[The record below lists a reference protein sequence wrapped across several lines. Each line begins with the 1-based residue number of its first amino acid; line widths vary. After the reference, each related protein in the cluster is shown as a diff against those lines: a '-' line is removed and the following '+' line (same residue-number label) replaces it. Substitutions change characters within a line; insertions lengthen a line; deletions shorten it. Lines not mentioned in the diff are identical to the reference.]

1 MKKRVLSMLMT
12 LALCLTLF
20 PAPAWAAED
29 APEGG
34 AIVQQ
39 EQQEEISPA
48 VSEQAGTNEEE
59 NGSEG
64 DPQNTGTPDAGGAE
78 DSKADAPESGED
90 ENAGNN
96 ADAAVS
102 AVQTMIDALPTVS
115 ELDGMTADELD
126 AAYDDIQ
133 AAYDAYE
140 ALNAEQQAQIT
151 GADFEA
157 LLGWFNSQTAPLADV
172 QPGVHTHC
180 VCGKD
185 SSTTVNGHTHSTNTE
200 WKAADS
206 LPGTAGSYYLTQSV
220 TADWTVPTG
229 EVNLC
234 LNGQTISGSITVG
247 SGATLT
253 LTDCSGNGKV
263 QGEVTVN
270 GGKFELYS
278 GTITGGVQV
287 GIKGGTYQTGSSF
300 TMYGGAITGNEDYGG
315 VFLVGTTNH
324 IDPPS
329 FTMHGGT
336 ISDNTAGASDG
347 GGGGVYVGEKCSFTM
362 DGGTITGNTATAGN
376 GGGIYIHFN
385 AGNVSIS
392 NATITGN
399 KASATGDTRYGHGG
413 GIYSERGVTVK
424 NVTITGN
431 NSTFAGGGI
440 YGKGAITLTDATVT
454 DNNQYDVYY
463 DGTESTNP
471 KLTVSGSVKAGYYA
485 NYDWKLPILVSGA
498 LSEDSV
504 IRVGVREGINPGAIA
519 EPASGVTLSAENF
532 KADAADS
539 VTSLGNDGKV
549 YLVPCTHEMDDTGYT
564 CKKCKT
570 QFDAR
575 VGDSAYYKT
584 LTDAFNAARGS
595 TVTLLRN
602 VTLTGNCSSENYSA
616 TLDLNGKTVSTE
628 NKYIHVGG
636 GNKSNTLTVKDSSK
650 GGGTQALNV
659 KFSVG
664 SNGTLAVDDSY
675 TGEISRVELQAGG
688 ALERFGGKIGEL
700 VLSNA
705 AYGST
710 STGYGLKLWKGNPNA
725 CTIGKITDNTKSKSL
740 TVNDLL
746 GTDYAKCELYG
757 EKDSVWSIVP
767 KTEKISELTGYT
779 AYKVQF
785 TECVHQCADDSNPVC
800 SVCHK
805 DLYTKV
811 TAKAADGTTKTAYF
825 TEDSA
830 LENGYVEA
838 IQTLNGWSNE
848 GCTEPTLTLL
858 RDMYAF
864 GTSMPLTGTLTLK
877 GGTHTAKNV
886 TVAKNADVTFA
897 SGSYRG
903 ATINGTATVK
913 EDVTFTSTVTVN
925 GTLNAKGGTF
935 DGPVEFNGSSTA
947 NISGGS
953 FNNEKKYGG
962 VEFDYNVTGTIS
974 GGTFVFADFYTTK
987 VKLSGGTFTMI
998 KTNGDRKL
1006 ADLLA
1011 EGAAYYGASDNQAVT
1026 NDRVNTLENVKV
1038 VSHTHNGG
1046 KDGNGTCSIC
1056 GKQMA
1061 ASLTVGGTTSWY
1073 TAFAT
1078 AIEAANAADGAKT
1091 ITLYQDVN
1099 GYVDGHSTTYEL
1111 TRGPVTLATGGKTVT
1126 RANLTAKGISLTV
1139 TGSNGDFNVTVDGKD
1154 AELTVNDGNT
1164 KLAIVTAQ
1172 NGGKLSLSNGTFS
1185 RVAVKDDGSSASLSG
1200 GSYGEI
1206 TSDTGYVKP
1215 YALLAK
1221 GYAYKRTRDNQWLP
1235 NANSISEK
1243 VTVEKAPFVVEKI
1256 YPNSD
1261 TNYTGNS
1268 AFATDGNIT
1277 LTAVIASEPETEDVT
1292 YYYWWEVFKES
1303 ENDWTTSFKK
1313 VNTAT
1318 HTGGQSKTLTI
1329 SGLPVDKSYQYHIFV
1344 QCSNGYN
1351 CYSEPFTVTQHQH
1364 SWTYTA
1370 SGATITAKCTAEGCY
1385 LTDGN
1390 GGSVTIAAPA
1400 ELTYSGEGK
1409 PATVTASSDWQ
1420 GPAVSEITISYIK
1433 TGMYGPE
1440 ALENGALPTKA
1451 GEYTASITVGEG
1463 NKAATASVKYTIQ
1476 KANPVVT
1483 EWPTLSAPVY
1493 VNSEATL
1500 TGGSGEGTF
1509 DFKAGAAKSWDSAGR
1524 KTTTIVFIPTY
1535 TNNYNELTKDY
1546 PVTVVKRTVKN
1557 CNTLVGITDK
1567 PCGTAQDELGLPG
1580 TVTITTVDGKTF
1592 NDIPVTWSGYN
1603 PNTLEEQT
1611 LTGTLDLTSIAGEVE
1626 QPSTPVTA
1634 QIKVKLTQKNFSG
1647 ISPEPYDGVYDGNAH
1662 GITLTGVPSGAT
1674 VKYGTSV
1681 NSCTLDSLT
1690 YTDFTDG
1697 PEFVYYKVSQPG
1709 YADASGSAWVNIT
1722 KRPLTVTG
1730 ITAKDKVY
1738 DGNTNVVLDY
1748 SAVTLGG
1755 VLKNDTL
1762 TVTATGTL
1770 ESAGVG
1776 ERKVTISDLTLG
1788 GASAANYVLAESGN
1802 QTETTAT
1809 ITAKEVNVT
1818 IIPNGG
1824 TYGSVVAAAA
1834 KLTGAVDGEN
1844 VPVTLTYTGN
1854 GYNDTAVPVN
1864 AGSYTVT
1871 ASIANS
1877 NYTLTGKTTANFV
1890 IAPKTV
1896 TVSGITAKDKVY
1908 DGTTNADISSV
1919 TFDGVTLNRG
1929 TDYTVTASFD
1939 DAGVGNGKNVTATV
1953 TLTEQ
1958 AAKNYALKQSIFHTT
1973 GNITKAAAPDFAKE
1987 TTLAIVNGYKKTYTV
2002 TLPALPTLETP
2013 KEYGAPTYELG
2024 EIKLNGGYYTSGAK
2038 VENGKLTLPIQKN
2051 DVGTTGSVGTV
2062 TVVIKSTNYEDITL
2076 TVNVSAKNKLTPVL
2090 AGTLTL
2096 TPTKITYGEPL
2107 SKIKITGK
2115 MKDPTTEKEVKGTFA
2130 WEDGTIKP
2138 DANDSYVAGWIF
2150 TPAGGYEE
2158 YATVTGK
2165 ATVEVAP
2172 KSIEGATITLEK
2184 REFTYNAAEQ
2194 SPKITGVTLNGWSKT
2209 ITTYDIVSGDKAINA
2224 NDSITLTIE
2233 GTGNYTGTAT
2243 VEWKIIPAELTV
2255 SVQSVTKEYDGTTNA
2270 TVTPSFNG
2278 LQGKDTLT
2286 AEDYSVTAA
2295 FKDAKVGYKKPV
2307 TGKVTL
2313 NQTDTAKNYLLKNDG
2328 TFSTGEGTI
2337 KKAAAPTVPPVELT
2351 IYNGVQKDYF
2361 VDLPPLPELGEG
2373 KSYGKVNYNKTH
2385 TINLSKGYTAQ
2396 SEVVADSENLNTLR
2410 LLLHMTQTGSLTGE
2424 IGTVTIPV
2432 TTSNYQDINLTV
2444 KVKAVNQTLPE
2455 KVGTVSA
2462 DAITYGQTLSAST
2475 ITGTMQDPATGVAVN
2490 GTFTWDTPAV
2500 KLNADSHDAK
2510 WTFTPDKSY
2519 GGKYTTNT
2527 GTATVTVNRKTV
2539 TVSGITAN
2547 DKVYDGTTNAKLN
2560 FSNAK
2565 FAGILE
2571 NDTLTVTAKGVFEKP
2586 DIGKQKVTISD
2597 LTLGG
2602 ASTANYVLAESGN
2615 QSETTATIT
2624 AKEVTIT
2631 ITPNGGTYGS
2641 VVAATAKL
2649 TGAVDGKNVPVTLTY
2664 TGNGYNDTA
2673 VPVNAGSYT
2682 VTASIANSNYTLTGK
2697 TTADFVIT
2705 PKAVTVTGIT
2715 ANDKVYDGTTN
2726 ATLDCSNAKFGGVL
2740 ENDTLTVTAKG
2751 MFEKADVGEQKVTI
2765 SDLTLDGN
2773 SANNYVLAESG
2784 NQTETTATITAEQIT
2799 VSIKPNGGTYGETIT
2814 PATVT
2819 ANGVVGEDAPKITLT
2834 YTGTANDGTE
2844 YTGTTPPTKAGT
2856 YTITATITDPNYKL
2870 DADTATAEFT
2880 VAKRSATVTPDN
2892 KSKVYEEKDPEL
2904 TYKVSGVL
2912 DSETLEGITLAR
2924 AKGENAGKYAI
2935 TATADAGAN
2944 PNYAVTF
2951 AEGTFTIELKSIKG
2965 ATVVL
2970 GKGLAANGAEQTQ
2983 TVEKVLLGDKE
2994 IPADSYT
3001 VAGNTAT
3008 TPGSHTLTI
3017 TAKGNYTGTVEQTYV
3032 IIPAKAES
3040 APGEDITIG
3049 SGKVKV
3055 VVKSEGTVPP
3065 ATLLT
3070 NKAELLAMLVDSG
3083 DITADELA
3091 QIADGASVDIVLTV
3105 KEANVS
3111 AEIKTA
3117 MAQAAKDYTIGQYFD
3132 ISLFKYMTVNGKQ
3145 QDGAA
3150 LHTTK
3155 NALPISVVVPDAL
3168 VNTDS
3173 TVNRTYCI
3181 VRNHEGT
3188 ITVLDAAFDAA
3199 GKTLTFK
3206 TDRFSIYAIAY
3217 KDTAVPSSGSNP
3229 GSNNSSNDSET
3240 KKNEVA
3246 APTPAPTPASTSKPS
3261 TITAMPQTGDTSNPT
3276 LYVVLLVV
3284 SLLGLAVVFVCKR
3297 RNNK

>member
-157 LLGWFNSQTAPLADV
+157 LFGWFNSQTAPLTDA
-172 QPGVHTHC
+172 QSGVHTHC

-185 SSTTVNGHTHSTNTE
+185 SSTTVNGHTHNTGTTT
-200 WKAADS
+200 WTATDA
-206 LPGTAGSYYLTQSV
+206 LPSTAGSYYLTQSV
-220 TADWTVPTG
+220 SENWTVPTDG

-234 LNGQTISGSITVG
+234 LNGQTINGKITVG

-253 LTDCSGNGKV
+253 LTDCSDSGRV
-263 QGEVTVN
+263 QGEVLVN
-270 GGKFELYS
+270 GGKLELYS

-287 GIKGGTYQTGSSF
+287 GKKGADYQTGSSF

-362 DGGTITGNTATAGN
+362 DGGTITGNTATKGN

-385 AGNVSIS
+385 AGIVSIS
-392 NATITGN
+392 NAAITGN
-399 KASATGDTRYGHGG
+399 KATATGNTSYGHGG
-413 GIYSERGVTVK
+413 GIYSQRGVTVK

-431 NSTFAGGGI
+431 NSTYEGGGI

-454 DNNQYDVYY
+454 DNSQYDVYY
-463 DGTESTNP
+463 DGRESNTP
-471 KLTVSGSVKAGYYA
+471 ELTVSGSVKAGYYA
-485 NYDWKLPILVSGA
+485 NEAWKLPILVSGA

-504 IRVGVREGINPGAIA
+504 IHVGVREGIKPGYGNSLAIA

-584 LTDAFNAARGS
+584 LTEAFNAARGS
-595 TVTLLRN
+595 SVTLLRD
-602 VTLTGNCSSENYSA
+602 VTLTGNCSSDTYPA
-616 TLDLNGKTVSTE
+616 TLDLNGKTVSSGRY
-628 NKYIHVGG
+628 YIHVGG
-636 GNKSNTLTVKDSSK
+636 GNKPNTLTVKDSSK

-659 KFSVG
+659 KFWVA

-675 TGEISRVELQAGG
+675 TGDISCVELLTGG
-688 ALERFGGKIGEL
+688 ALERFGGEIGEL

-705 AYGST
+705 AAGST
-710 STGYGLKLWKGNPNA
+710 STGYNLKLWKDNTNA

-757 EKDSVWSIVP
+757 EKDGAWSIVP
-767 KTEKISELTGYT
+767 KTKKISELTGYT

-785 TECVHQCADDSNPVC
+785 PECVHQCADDSNPVC

-805 DLYTKV
+805 ELYTKI

-864 GTSMPLTGTLTLK
+864 DTSMPLTGTLTLE

-886 TVAKNADVTFA
+886 TVAENANVTFA
-897 SGSYRG
+897 NGSYKG

-935 DGPVEFNGSSTA
+935 TGNVKFNGSSIA

-1011 EGAAYYGASDNQAVT
+1011 EGAAYYGTSDNQAVT

-1235 NANSISEK
+1235 NANSIPSK
-1243 VTVEKAPFVVEKI
+1243 VTVEKAPFAVEKI

-1303 ENDWTTSFKK
+1303 ENDWTSRFYT
-1313 VNTAT
+1313 VNNAT
-1318 HTGGQSKTLTI
+1318 HNGGQSKTLTI

-1364 SWTYTA
+1364 SWTYSA

-1400 ELTYSGEGK
+1400 ELTYNGSGK

-1420 GPAVSEITISYIK
+1420 GPAVNEDAISYIK
-1433 TGMYGPE
+1433 TDPYIQQ
-1440 ALENGALPTKA
+1440 LENGALPTKA
-1451 GEYTASITVGEG
+1451 GEYTASITVGE
-1463 NKAATASVKYTIQ
+1463 ATASVTYTIG
-1476 KANPVVT
+1476 KATPKAEDFTFTAPTSLTYDGNVKSATVSSAKAGTGDVIVKYYDKDGQEATPKNAGEYTVKIDVAEGT
-1483 EWPTLSAPVY
+1483 NYAAANGLTADGWKFSITKATAPTMQPIELTVINGLAKTYLVNLPALPTLGDNCKYGSIKYEACNFNLIGEGGYANSTAMITSNDEFQLTVPAVESQTEGSVGTVGVKITTDNYQDMLLTVEVIAKNKIVPVLDG
-1493 VNSEATL
+1493 EITATPITFGQIL
-1500 TGGSGEGTF
+1500 RASTITGTMKDNGKTVEGTF
-1509 DFKAGAAKSWDSAGR
+1509 EWTNPSTKPDKAGDYQAEWTFTPAAGYEKYA
-1524 KTTTIVFIPTY
+1524 T
-1535 TNNYNELTKDY
+1535 
-1546 PVTVVKRTVKN
+1546 VT
-1557 CNTLVGITDK
+1557 
-1567 PCGTAQDELGLPG
+1567 G
-1580 TVTITTVDGKTF
+1580 TVTVKV
-1592 NDIPVTWSGYN
+1592 NKADIPTKAITA
-1603 PNTLEEQT
+1603 P
-1611 LTGTLDLTSIAGEVE
+1611 
-1626 QPSTPVTA
+1626 TA
-1634 QIKVKLTQKNFSG
+1634 Q
-1647 ISPEPYDGVYDGNAH
+1647 
-1662 GITLTGVPSGAT
+1662 
-1674 VKYGTSV
+1674 
-1681 NSCTLDSLT
+1681 
-1690 YTDFTDG
+1690 
-1697 PEFVYYKVSQPG
+1697 
-1709 YADASGSAWVNIT
+1709 
-1722 KRPLTVTG
+1722 
-1730 ITAKDKVY
+1730 
-1738 DGNTNVVLDY
+1738 
-1748 SAVTLGG
+1748 
-1755 VLKNDTL
+1755 
-1762 TVTATGTL
+1762 
-1770 ESAGVG
+1770 
-1776 ERKVTISDLTLG
+1776 
-1788 GASAANYVLAESGN
+1788 
-1802 QTETTAT
+1802 
-1809 ITAKEVNVT
+1809 
-1818 IIPNGG
+1818 
-1824 TYGSVVAAAA
+1824 
-1834 KLTGAVDGEN
+1834 EN
-1844 VPVTLTYTGN
+1844 LTYTGQEQALITAGSVTSGGTMQYSLTEN
-1854 GYNDTAVPVN
+1854 GTYSQNIPVGTDAGTYTVWYRVIGDANHNDTAPASVAVRIGKKPLTIT
-1864 AGSYTVT
+1864 GVT
-1871 ASIANS
+1871 AAS
-1877 NYTLTGKTTANFV
+1877 K
-1890 IAPKTV
+1890 P
-1896 TVSGITAKDKVY
+1896 Y
-1908 DGTTNADISSV
+1908 DGTTDAGITSV
-1919 TFDGVTLNRG
+1919 TFDGVNLNRG
-1929 TDYTVTASFD
+1929 TDYTVTANFD
-1939 DAGVGNGKNVTATV
+1939 DAGVDNDKHITATV
-1953 TLTEQ
+1953 TLRGQ
-1958 AAKNYALKQSIFHTT
+1958 AAKNYFLEQSSFPTT
-1973 GNITKAAAPDFAKE
+1973 GSITKAAVPDSGPHPAVTVINNLAKTYE
-1987 TTLAIVNGYKKTYTV
+1987 MVLSNDYLPKLSPPCEYGNVSYSLGSTHLMDGYKDTV
-2002 TLPALPTLETP
+2002 QV
-2013 KEYGAPTYELG
+2013 
-2024 EIKLNGGYYTSGAK
+2024 K
-2038 VENGKLTLPIQKN
+2038 VMEENGQYKLKLTVPAVDYN
-2051 DVGTTGSVGTV
+2051 EVSSVGTLRLYV
-2062 TVVIKSTNYEDITL
+2062 RSDNYQDFPLDIGVRT
-2076 TVNVSAKNKLTPVL
+2076 KNKDVPVPD
-2090 AGTLTL
+2090 GTISASN
-2096 TPTKITYGEPL
+2096 ITYGQAL
-2107 SKIKITGK
+2107 NDSKITGK
-2115 MKDPTTEKEVKGTFA
+2115 MKDDGKTIDGTFA
-2130 WEDGTIKP
+2130 WKNGTFKP
-2138 DANDSYVAGWIF
+2138 AANDSYEAEWMF
-2150 TPAGGYEE
+2150 TPDAPE

-2184 REFTYNAAEQ
+2184 REFKYNAAEQ
-2194 SPKITGVTLNGWSKT
+2194 SPKITGVTLKGWSDT
-2209 ITTYDIVSGDKAINA
+2209 ITYHIVDGDKATNA
-2224 NDSITLTIE
+2224 NNSITLTIE

-2243 VEWKIIPAELTV
+2243 AEWKIIPAELTV
-2255 SVQSVTKEYDGTTNA
+2255 SVQSVTKEYDGTPNA
-2270 TVTPSFNG
+2270 TVTPTFNG
-2278 LQGKDTLT
+2278 LKGKDTLT
-2286 AEDYSVTAA
+2286 AADYSVTAA
-2295 FKDAKVGYKKPV
+2295 FEDAKVGHFKPV
-2307 TGKVTL
+2307 TGKVKL
-2313 NQTDTAKNYLLKNDG
+2313 NQTATAKNYLLNDENFK
-2328 TFSTGEGTI
+2328 TDNGTI
-2337 KKAAAPTVPPVELT
+2337 AKAAAPTVQPVELT
-2351 IYNGVQKDYF
+2351 IYNGVQKVYF
-2361 VDLPPLPELGEG
+2361 VDLPSLPPLDEG
-2373 KSYGKVNYNKTH
+2373 KSYGTVEYRKTP
-2385 TINLSKGYTAQ
+2385 TINLSEGYIAQ
-2396 SEVVADSENLNTLR
+2396 SELAADPENLNTLR
-2410 LLLHMTQTGSLTGE
+2410 LLLRMKQTGSLTGE

-2444 KVKAVNQTLPE
+2444 KVSAVNQIKPE
-2455 KVGTVSA
+2455 PDGTITASE
-2462 DAITYGQTLSAST
+2462 ITYGNELSMST
-2475 ITGTMQDPATGVAVN
+2475 ITGKMKDPDTGDAVK
-2490 GTFTWDTPAV
+2490 GTFTWMDGTV
-2500 KLNADSHDAK
+2500 KPDAGSNNAT
-2510 WTFTPDKSY
+2510 WTFTPDASY
-2519 GGKYTTNT
+2519 GEKYTTNN

-2539 TVSGITAN
+2539 TVSGITAK
-2547 DKVYDGTTNAKLN
+2547 DKAYDGNTNAVLN
-2560 FSNAK
+2560 YSAVTLD
-2565 FAGILE
+2565 GILE
-2571 NDTLTVTAKGVFEKP
+2571 NDTLTVTAKGVFEKA

-2602 ASTANYVLAESGN
+2602 ASAANYVLAESGN

-2624 AKEVTIT
+2624 AREVTVTIT
-2631 ITPNGGTYGS
+2631 SKGGTYGS

-2649 TGAVDGKNVPVTLTY
+2649 TGAVEGDNVPVTLTY
-2664 TGNGYNDTA
+2664 TGNDYNSTT

-2682 VTASIANSNYTLTGK
+2682 VTASIADSNYVLTGK
-2697 TTADFVIT
+2697 TTANFVIE
-2705 PKAVTVTGIT
+2705 P
-2715 ANDKVYDGTTN
+2715 
-2726 ATLDCSNAKFGGVL
+2726 
-2740 ENDTLTVTAKG
+2740 
-2751 MFEKADVGEQKVTI
+2751 
-2765 SDLTLDGN
+2765 
-2773 SANNYVLAESG
+2773 
-2784 NQTETTATITAEQIT
+2784 
-2799 VSIKPNGGTYGETIT
+2799 
-2814 PATVT
+2814 
-2819 ANGVVGEDAPKITLT
+2819 
-2834 YTGTANDGTE
+2834 
-2844 YTGTTPPTKAGT
+2844 
-2856 YTITATITDPNYKL
+2856 
-2870 DADTATAEFT
+2870 
-2880 VAKRSATVTPDN
+2880 
-2892 KSKVYEEKDPEL
+2892 
-2904 TYKVSGVL
+2904 
-2912 DSETLEGITLAR
+2912 
-2924 AKGENAGKYAI
+2924 
-2935 TATADAGAN
+2935 
-2944 PNYAVTF
+2944 
-2951 AEGTFTIELKSIKG
+2951 KSIKD
-2965 ATVVL
+2965 AKVVL

-3001 VAGNTAT
+3001 VTGNTAT
-3008 TPGSHTLTI
+3008 AHGIYTLTI
-3017 TAKGNYTGTVEQTYV
+3017 TAKGNYTDSIAWTYV
-3032 IIPAKAES
+3032 IAPSKAED
-3040 APGEDITIG
+3040 APGEDIAID

-3055 VVKSEGTVPP
+3055 VVQSEGTVPP

-3070 NKAELLAMLVDSG
+3070 DKAELLAMLVNSG
-3083 DITADELA
+3083 DITADELV
-3091 QIADGASVDIVLTV
+3091 QIANGASVDIVLTV

-3111 AEIKTA
+3111 DEVKTA
-3117 MAQAAKDYTIGQYFD
+3117 MAQAAKGCTIGQYLD
-3132 ISLFKYMTVNGKQ
+3132 ISLLKYMTVNGSQ
-3145 QDGAA
+3145 QAGVP

-3155 NALPISVVVPDAL
+3155 DALTISVAVPDAL
-3168 VNTDS
+3168 INTNS
-3173 TVNRTYCI
+3173 AVNRTYCI
-3181 VRNHEGT
+3181 VRNHKGT
-3188 ITVLDAAFDAA
+3188 IDVLDAAFDAA

-3276 LYVVLLVV
+3276 LYVVLLVA
-3284 SLLGLAVVFVCKR
+3284 SLLGLAVVFVCKK
-3297 RNNK
+3297 RNDK

>member
-1 MKKRVLSMLMT
+1 MKKRVLSMFMV
-12 LALCLTLF
+12 LALCLTLL
-20 PAPAWAAED
+20 PAPVRAAED
-29 APEGG
+29 TPESG

-102 AVQTMIDALPTVS
+102 AVQTMIDALPIVS

-157 LLGWFNSQTAPLADV
+157 LLGWFNSQTALLADA
-172 QPGVHTHC
+172 QSGEHTHC

-185 SSTTVNGHTHSTNTE
+185 SGTTVNGHTHNNSTAWT
-200 WKAADS
+200 AADS

-220 TADWTVPTG
+220 SSDWTVPTG

-234 LNGQTISGSITVG
+234 LNGQTINGKITVG

-253 LTDCSGNGKV
+253 LTDCSDSGRV
-263 QGEVTVN
+263 QGEVLVN
-270 GGKFELYS
+270 GGKLELYS

-287 GIKGGTYQTGSSF
+287 GIKGSTYQTGSSF

-431 NSTFAGGGI
+431 NSTFEGGGI

-688 ALERFGGKIGEL
+688 TLERFGGEIGEL
-700 VLSNA
+700 VLSNV

-805 DLYTKV
+805 DLYTKI

-858 RDMYAF
+858 RDMYAY

-897 SGSYRG
+897 SGSYKG
-903 ATINGTATVK
+903 ATIDGTATVK
-913 EDVTFTSTVTVN
+913 EGVTFTDASVEVN

-935 DGPVEFNGSSTA
+935 TGNVKFNGSSIA

-962 VEFDYNVTGTIS
+962 VTFDYNVTGTIT
-974 GGTFVFADFYTTK
+974 GGTFTFADFYTTK
-987 VKLSGGTFTMI
+987 VKLSGGTFTII
-998 KTNGDRKL
+998 KSNGDRKL

-1026 NDRVNTLENVKV
+1026 NDGVNTLENVKV

-1046 KDGNGTCSIC
+1046 TDGKGICSVC
-1056 GKQMA
+1056 KKQMA
-1061 ASLTVGGTTSWY
+1061 ASLTVGGKTSWY
-1073 TAFAT
+1073 AAFAT
-1078 AIEAANAADGAKT
+1078 AIEAANAADGEKT

-1099 GYVDGHSTTYEL
+1099 GYADGHSTTYEL
-1111 TRGPVTLATGGKTVT
+1111 THGPVTLATGGKSVT

-1139 TGSNGDFNVTVDGKD
+1139 TGSNGGFNVTVEGKD
-1154 AELTVNDGNT
+1154 AELTVNDKDT

-1206 TSDTGYVKP
+1206 TSDAGYVKP

-1221 GYAYKRTRDNQWLP
+1221 GYAYKKTRDNQWLP
-1235 NANSISEK
+1235 NANSIPSE
-1243 VTVEKAPFVVEKI
+1243 VTVEKAPFAVEKI

-1277 LTAVIASEPETEDVT
+1277 LTAVIASEPETENVT
-1292 YYYWWEVFKES
+1292 YYYWWELFNES
-1303 ENDWTTSFKK
+1303 ENDWTTRFKK

-1318 HTGGQSKTLTI
+1318 HTGEKSKTLTI

-1344 QCSNGYN
+1344 QCSNGYQ

-1364 SWTYTA
+1364 SWTYSA

-1390 GGSVTIAAPA
+1390 GGSVTIKAPA

-1420 GPAVSEITISYIK
+1420 GPAASEITISYIK
-1433 TGMYGPE
+1433 TGKYGPE
-1440 ALENGALPTKA
+1440 NLENDALPTNA

-1483 EWPTLSAPVY
+1483 EWPTLSASVY

-1500 TGGSGEGTF
+1500 TGGSGKGTF
-1509 DFKAGAAKSWDSAGR
+1509 AFKADAAKSWDSAGS
-1524 KTTTIVFIPTY
+1524 KTTTIVFTPTY
-1535 TNNYNELTKDY
+1535 TNNYKELTQDY
-1546 PVTVVKRTVKN
+1546 NVTVVKRTVKS
-1557 CNTLVGITDK
+1557 CNTLAGIMDK
-1567 PCGTAQDELGLPG
+1567 PCGTAQEELGLPE
-1580 TVTITTVDGKTF
+1580 TVTITTEDGKTF
-1592 NDIPVTWSGYN
+1592 DKIPVTWSGYN

-1611 LTGTLDLTSIAGEVE
+1611 LTGTLDLTSIANEVE
-1626 QPSTPVTA
+1626 QPGMPVTA
-1634 QIKVKLTQKNFSG
+1634 QIKVKLTTKSFSG
-1647 ISPEPYDGVYDGNAH
+1647 ISAAAYEGVYDGSPH
-1662 GITLTGVPSGAT
+1662 GITLTGVPSGAI
-1674 VKYGTSV
+1674 VKYGESAD
-1681 NSCTLDSLT
+1681 SCTQDSLT
-1690 YTDFTDG
+1690 YTDFTNG
-1697 PEFVYYKVSQPG
+1697 AKTVYYKVSQFG
-1709 YADASGSAWVNIT
+1709 YADASGSATVNIT
-1722 KRPLTVTG
+1722 KRPLTVSS
-1730 ITAKDKVY
+1730 ITENKTYAY
-1738 DGNTNVVLDY
+1738 ASGSDGK
-1748 SAVTLGG
+1748 AIG
-1755 VLKNDTL
+1755 VNI
-1762 TVTATGTL
+1762 
-1770 ESAGVG
+1770 AGKLPTDRG
-1776 ERKVTISDLTLG
+1776 
-1788 GASAANYVLAESGN
+1788 
-1802 QTETTAT
+1802 TTAYAVAKT
-1809 ITAKEVNVT
+1809 DTEKLLSEVTVDTAGN
-1818 IIPNGG
+1818 
-1824 TYGSVVAAAA
+1824 
-1834 KLTGAVDGEN
+1834 
-1844 VPVTLTYTGN
+1844 LTYKVNQVDASKVGK
-1854 GYNDTAVPVN
+1854 TAII
-1864 AGSYTVT
+1864 TVT
-1871 ASIANS
+1871 ASMENYE
-1877 NYTLTGKTTANFV
+1877 NVKYTLTINITDKKTVEIKRGNTVSVDGSNALTYGEKVSKLTLGNTVFVEAGTDDMIEGILSWSNPDEIPATGTTQAGWVFKPADSRHYAELTGTAAITVAKATPVIAEKPTAGALTYGQKLSDSTLTGGKAAYQTADGTEITGTFAWKNSSSRPTAADSQKTEYDVIFTPSDEDNYNAVDTKLTITVNKAAQAPNMPQAEMTPAHSTKKVGDITLPDGWSWQEADKDTALADGVAVTATAVYTGTDKGNYETESVSITITRSECEHKNTEIINKKDATCSVEGYTGDTYCKDCGEKLDTGTTIEKKPHTAGTTATCISKAVCSVCGENFGEVDATNHVHTTVKNRKEATCTQTGYTGDTYCTDCNKLLETSKELAALGHDYKATVTKQPTTTEEGIMTYTCSKCGHSYTQPIAKIKSDDSNKDNGSQNQKPQSGTDNGNQNQEPQPDTGNGKDNGTSIKPYIKDDSGKEGWDV
-1890 IAPKTV
+1890 IKPQLEEAKSGDTV
-1896 TVSGITAKDKVY
+1896 TVAMNGTTVVPKDVIDSIKGKDTTLVLDMGNGLSWKIYGKDITDATGDIDFDVTVGADAGKSIPVDVINNVTGERYSINLTLAY
-1908 DGTTNADISSV
+1908 DGE
-1919 TFDGVTLNRG
+1919 FGF
-1929 TDYTVTASFD
+1929 TA
-1939 DAGVGNGKNVTATV
+1939 
-1953 TLTEQ
+1953 
-1958 AAKNYALKQSIFHTT
+1958 
-1973 GNITKAAAPDFAKE
+1973 
-1987 TTLAIVNGYKKTYTV
+1987 
-2002 TLPALPTLETP
+2002 
-2013 KEYGAPTYELG
+2013 
-2024 EIKLNGGYYTSGAK
+2024 
-2038 VENGKLTLPIQKN
+2038 
-2051 DVGTTGSVGTV
+2051 
-2062 TVVIKSTNYEDITL
+2062 TL
-2076 TVNVSAKNKLTPVL
+2076 TVNMESKN
-2090 AGTLTL
+2090 AGL
-2096 TPTKITYGEPL
+2096 Y
-2107 SKIKITGK
+2107 
-2115 MKDPTTEKEVKGTFA
+2115 
-2130 WEDGTIKP
+2130 
-2138 DANDSYVAGWIF
+2138 ANLFY
-2150 TPAGGYEE
+2150 
-2158 YATVTGK
+2158 
-2165 ATVEVAP
+2165 
-2172 KSIEGATITLEK
+2172 
-2184 REFTYNAAEQ
+2184 YNEQ
-2194 SPKITGVTLNGWSKT
+2194 
-2209 ITTYDIVSGDKAINA
+2209 
-2224 NDSITLTIE
+2224 
-2233 GTGNYTGTAT
+2233 
-2243 VEWKIIPAELTV
+2243 
-2255 SVQSVTKEYDGTTNA
+2255 
-2270 TVTPSFNG
+2270 
-2278 LQGKDTLT
+2278 
-2286 AEDYSVTAA
+2286 
-2295 FKDAKVGYKKPV
+2295 
-2307 TGKVTL
+2307 
-2313 NQTDTAKNYLLKNDG
+2313 
-2328 TFSTGEGTI
+2328 TGELEFISAGQI
-2337 KKAAAPTVPPVELT
+2337 DPDGNVEL
-2351 IYNGVQKDYF
+2351 VF
-2361 VDLPPLPELGEG
+2361 
-2373 KSYGKVNYNKTH
+2373 TH
-2385 TINLSKGYTAQ
+2385 
-2396 SEVVADSENLNTLR
+2396 
-2410 LLLHMTQTGSLTGE
+2410 
-2424 IGTVTIPV
+2424 
-2432 TTSNYQDINLTV
+2432 
-2444 KVKAVNQTLPE
+2444 
-2455 KVGTVSA
+2455 
-2462 DAITYGQTLSAST
+2462 AS
-2475 ITGTMQDPATGVAVN
+2475 D
-2490 GTFTWDTPAV
+2490 
-2500 KLNADSHDAK
+2500 
-2510 WTFTPDKSY
+2510 
-2519 GGKYTTNT
+2519 
-2527 GTATVTVNRKTV
+2527 
-2539 TVSGITAN
+2539 
-2547 DKVYDGTTNAKLN
+2547 
-2560 FSNAK
+2560 
-2565 FAGILE
+2565 
-2571 NDTLTVTAKGVFEKP
+2571 
-2586 DIGKQKVTISD
+2586 
-2597 LTLGG
+2597 
-2602 ASTANYVLAESGN
+2602 
-2615 QSETTATIT
+2615 
-2624 AKEVTIT
+2624 
-2631 ITPNGGTYGS
+2631 
-2641 VVAATAKL
+2641 
-2649 TGAVDGKNVPVTLTY
+2649 
-2664 TGNGYNDTA
+2664 
-2673 VPVNAGSYT
+2673 
-2682 VTASIANSNYTLTGK
+2682 
-2697 TTADFVIT
+2697 
-2705 PKAVTVTGIT
+2705 
-2715 ANDKVYDGTTN
+2715 
-2726 ATLDCSNAKFGGVL
+2726 
-2740 ENDTLTVTAKG
+2740 
-2751 MFEKADVGEQKVTI
+2751 
-2765 SDLTLDGN
+2765 
-2773 SANNYVLAESG
+2773 
-2784 NQTETTATITAEQIT
+2784 
-2799 VSIKPNGGTYGETIT
+2799 
-2814 PATVT
+2814 
-2819 ANGVVGEDAPKITLT
+2819 
-2834 YTGTANDGTE
+2834 
-2844 YTGTTPPTKAGT
+2844 
-2856 YTITATITDPNYKL
+2856 YTIVV
-2870 DADTATAEFT
+2870 DARIMSDNGQA
-2880 VAKRSATVTPDN
+2880 DN
-2892 KSKVYEEKDPEL
+2892 KSD
-2904 TYKVSGVL
+2904 
-2912 DSETLEGITLAR
+2912 ET
-2924 AKGENAGKYAI
+2924 
-2935 TATADAGAN
+2935 
-2944 PNYAVTF
+2944 
-2951 AEGTFTIELKSIKG
+2951 
-2965 ATVVL
+2965 
-2970 GKGLAANGAEQTQ
+2970 
-2983 TVEKVLLGDKE
+2983 
-2994 IPADSYT
+2994 IPA
-3001 VAGNTAT
+3001 
-3008 TPGSHTLTI
+3008 P
-3017 TAKGNYTGTVEQTYV
+3017 
-3032 IIPAKAES
+3032 
-3040 APGEDITIG
+3040 
-3049 SGKVKV
+3049 
-3055 VVKSEGTVPP
+3055 
-3065 ATLLT
+3065 
-3070 NKAELLAMLVDSG
+3070 
-3083 DITADELA
+3083 
-3091 QIADGASVDIVLTV
+3091 
-3105 KEANVS
+3105 
-3111 AEIKTA
+3111 
-3117 MAQAAKDYTIGQYFD
+3117 
-3132 ISLFKYMTVNGKQ
+3132 
-3145 QDGAA
+3145 
-3150 LHTTK
+3150 
-3155 NALPISVVVPDAL
+3155 
-3168 VNTDS
+3168 
-3173 TVNRTYCI
+3173 
-3181 VRNHEGT
+3181 
-3188 ITVLDAAFDAA
+3188 
-3199 GKTLTFK
+3199 K
-3206 TDRFSIYAIAY
+3206 TD
-3217 KDTAVPSSGSNP
+3217 D
-3229 GSNNSSNDSET
+3229 
-3240 KKNEVA
+3240 
-3246 APTPAPTPASTSKPS
+3246 STSKYAWNN
-3261 TITAMPQTGDTSNPT
+3261 TIIIIIGICIILIVFGAVF
-3276 LYVVLLVV
+3276 YVRKK
-3284 SLLGLAVVFVCKR
+3284 SGSEEE
-3297 RNNK
+3297 

>member
-1 MKKRVLSMLMT
+1 MKKRVLSMFMV
-12 LALCLTLF
+12 LALCLTLL
-20 PAPAWAAED
+20 PAPVRAAED
-29 APEGG
+29 TPESG

-102 AVQTMIDALPTVS
+102 AVQTMIDALPIVS

-157 LLGWFNSQTAPLADV
+157 LLGWFNSQTALLADA
-172 QPGVHTHC
+172 QSGEHTHC

-185 SSTTVNGHTHSTNTE
+185 SGTTVNGHTHNNSTAWT
-200 WKAADS
+200 AADS

-220 TADWTVPTG
+220 SSDWTVPTG

-234 LNGQTISGSITVG
+234 LNGQTINGKITVG

-253 LTDCSGNGKV
+253 LTDCSDSGRV
-263 QGEVTVN
+263 QGEVLVN
-270 GGKFELYS
+270 GGKLELYS

-287 GIKGGTYQTGSSF
+287 GKKGADYQTGSSF

-431 NSTFAGGGI
+431 NSTFEGGGI

-805 DLYTKV
+805 DLYTKI

-825 TEDSA
+825 TKDSA

-858 RDMYAF
+858 RDMPY
-864 GTSMPLTGTLTLK
+864 GTSITLTGTLTLE

-886 TVAKNADVTFA
+886 TVAENANVTFA
-897 SGSYRG
+897 NGSYKG
-903 ATINGTATVK
+903 ATINGTATV
-913 EDVTFTSTVTVN
+913 EAGVTFTDASVTVN

-935 DGPVEFNGSSTA
+935 TGNVKFNGSSIA

-1026 NDRVNTLENVKV
+1026 NDRLNTLENVKV

-1046 KDGNGTCSIC
+1046 TDGNGTCSIC

-1061 ASLTVGGTTSWY
+1061 ASLTVGDKTSWY
-1073 TAFAT
+1073 AAFAT
-1078 AIEAANAADGAKT
+1078 AIEAANAADGEKT

-1099 GYVDGHSTTYEL
+1099 GYADGHSTTYEL
-1111 TRGPVTLATGGKTVT
+1111 THGPVTLATGGKTVT
-1126 RANLTAKGISLTV
+1126 RVNLIAKGISLTV

-1221 GYAYKRTRDNQWLP
+1221 GYAYKKTKDNQWLP
-1235 NANSISEK
+1235 NANSIPSE
-1243 VTVEKAPFVVEKI
+1243 VTVEKAPFAVEKI

-1277 LTAVIASEPETEDVT
+1277 LTAVIAPETQGVT
-1292 YYYWWEVFKES
+1292 YYYWWERFDES
-1303 ENDWTTSFKK
+1303 SKDWTTKLND

-1329 SGLPVDKSYQYHIFV
+1329 TGLPVDKSYQYHIFV

-1364 SWTYTA
+1364 SWMYTA

-1390 GGSVTIAAPA
+1390 GGSVTINAPA
-1400 ELTYSGEGK
+1400 ADTLTYNGNQK
-1409 PATVTASSDWQ
+1409 AATVTSSDWK
-1420 GPAVSEITISYIK
+1420 GVAIDKIAVAYEQNGK
-1433 TGMYGPE
+1433 T
-1440 ALENGALPTKA
+1440 LPSAPTNA

-1463 NKAATASVKYTIQ
+1463 NNAATASVKYTIQ

-1483 EWPTLSAPVY
+1483 DWPTLSAPVY

-1500 TGGSGEGTF
+1500 TGGNGEGTF
-1509 DFKAGAAKSWDSAGR
+1509 AFKADAAKFWDSAGS
-1524 KTTTIVFIPTY
+1524 KTTTVVFTPTD
-1535 TNNYNELTKDY
+1535 TNNYNELTQDY
-1546 PVTVVKRTVKN
+1546 NVTVVKRTVKS
-1557 CNTLVGITDK
+1557 CNTPAGIMDK
-1567 PCGTAQDELGLPG
+1567 PYGTALEELGLPG

-1592 NDIPVTWSGYN
+1592 DKIPVTWSGYD

-1611 LTGTLDLTSIAGEVE
+1611 LTGTLDLTSIADEVE

-1647 ISPEPYDGVYDGNAH
+1647 ISPVAYEGVYDGSPH
-1662 GITLTGVPSGAT
+1662 GITLTGVPSGAI
-1674 VKYGTSV
+1674 VKYGESAD
-1681 NSCTLDSLT
+1681 SCTQDSLT
-1690 YTDFTDG
+1690 YTDFTNG
-1697 PEFVYYKVSQPG
+1697 AKTVYYKVSQSG
-1709 YADASGSAWVNIT
+1709 YADASGSATVNIT
-1722 KRPLTVTG
+1722 KRPLTVSS
-1730 ITAKDKVY
+1730 ITENKTYAY
-1738 DGNTNVVLDY
+1738 ASGSDGKTIGVDIAGKLPTDRGTTTY
-1748 SAVTLGG
+1748 AVATT
-1755 VLKNDTL
+1755 DTEQL
-1762 TVTATGTL
+1762 LSEVTVDTA
-1770 ESAGVG
+1770 
-1776 ERKVTISDLTLG
+1776 
-1788 GASAANYVLAESGN
+1788 GN
-1802 QTETTAT
+1802 
-1809 ITAKEVNVT
+1809 
-1818 IIPNGG
+1818 
-1824 TYGSVVAAAA
+1824 
-1834 KLTGAVDGEN
+1834 
-1844 VPVTLTYTGN
+1844 LTYKVNQVDSSKVGK
-1854 GYNDTAVPVN
+1854 TAII
-1864 AGSYTVT
+1864 TVT
-1871 ASIANS
+1871 ASMENYE
-1877 NYTLTGKTTANFV
+1877 NVKYTLTISITDKKTVEIKRGNTVSVDGSNVLTYGEKISKLTLGNTVFVEAGTDNMVEGILSWSNPDEIPATGTTQAGWVFKPTDSRHYAELTGTAAITVAKATPVIAEKPTAGALTYGQKLSDSTLTGGKAAYQTADGTEITGTFAWKNSSSKPTAADSQKTEYDVIFTPSDKDNYNAVDTKLTITVNKAAQAPNMPEAAMAPAHSTQKIGDIILPEGWSWQEADKDTALADGVAVTANAFYTGTDKGNYETESVSITITRSECEHKNTEIINKKDATCSDEGYTGDTYCKDCGEKLAAGTTIEKKPHTVGTTATCISKAVCSVCGENFGEV
-1890 IAPKTV
+1890 DATNHVHTTVKNRKEATCTQTGYTGDTYCTDCNKLLETSKELAALGHDYKATV
-1896 TVSGITAKDKVY
+1896 TKQPTTTEEGIMTYTCSKCGHSYTQPIAKIKSDDSNK
-1908 DGTTNADISSV
+1908 DNGSQNQKPQS
-1919 TFDGVTLNRG
+1919 G
-1929 TDYTVTASFD
+1929 TDNGNQNQEPQPDT
-1939 DAGVGNGKNVTATV
+1939 GNGKDNGTSIKPYIKDDSGKEGWDVIKPQ
-1953 TLTEQ
+1953 LEE
-1958 AAKNYALKQSIFHTT
+1958 AK
-1973 GNITKAAAPDFAKE
+1973 
-1987 TTLAIVNGYKKTYTV
+1987 
-2002 TLPALPTLETP
+2002 
-2013 KEYGAPTYELG
+2013 
-2024 EIKLNGGYYTSGAK
+2024 SG
-2038 VENGKLTLPIQKN
+2038 
-2051 DVGTTGSVGTV
+2051 DTV
-2062 TVVIKSTNYEDITL
+2062 TVVMNGTTVVPKDVIDSIKGKDTTLVLDMGNGLSWKIYGKDITDATGDIDFDVTVGADAGKSIPVDVINNVTGERYSINLTLAYDGEFGFTATL
-2076 TVNVSAKNKLTPVL
+2076 TVNMESKN
-2090 AGTLTL
+2090 AGL
-2096 TPTKITYGEPL
+2096 Y
-2107 SKIKITGK
+2107 
-2115 MKDPTTEKEVKGTFA
+2115 
-2130 WEDGTIKP
+2130 
-2138 DANDSYVAGWIF
+2138 ANLFY
-2150 TPAGGYEE
+2150 
-2158 YATVTGK
+2158 
-2165 ATVEVAP
+2165 
-2172 KSIEGATITLEK
+2172 
-2184 REFTYNAAEQ
+2184 YNEQ
-2194 SPKITGVTLNGWSKT
+2194 
-2209 ITTYDIVSGDKAINA
+2209 
-2224 NDSITLTIE
+2224 
-2233 GTGNYTGTAT
+2233 
-2243 VEWKIIPAELTV
+2243 
-2255 SVQSVTKEYDGTTNA
+2255 
-2270 TVTPSFNG
+2270 
-2278 LQGKDTLT
+2278 
-2286 AEDYSVTAA
+2286 
-2295 FKDAKVGYKKPV
+2295 
-2307 TGKVTL
+2307 
-2313 NQTDTAKNYLLKNDG
+2313 
-2328 TFSTGEGTI
+2328 TGELEFISAGQI
-2337 KKAAAPTVPPVELT
+2337 DSDGNVEL
-2351 IYNGVQKDYF
+2351 VF
-2361 VDLPPLPELGEG
+2361 
-2373 KSYGKVNYNKTH
+2373 TH
-2385 TINLSKGYTAQ
+2385 
-2396 SEVVADSENLNTLR
+2396 
-2410 LLLHMTQTGSLTGE
+2410 
-2424 IGTVTIPV
+2424 
-2432 TTSNYQDINLTV
+2432 
-2444 KVKAVNQTLPE
+2444 
-2455 KVGTVSA
+2455 
-2462 DAITYGQTLSAST
+2462 AS
-2475 ITGTMQDPATGVAVN
+2475 D
-2490 GTFTWDTPAV
+2490 
-2500 KLNADSHDAK
+2500 
-2510 WTFTPDKSY
+2510 
-2519 GGKYTTNT
+2519 
-2527 GTATVTVNRKTV
+2527 
-2539 TVSGITAN
+2539 
-2547 DKVYDGTTNAKLN
+2547 
-2560 FSNAK
+2560 
-2565 FAGILE
+2565 
-2571 NDTLTVTAKGVFEKP
+2571 
-2586 DIGKQKVTISD
+2586 
-2597 LTLGG
+2597 
-2602 ASTANYVLAESGN
+2602 
-2615 QSETTATIT
+2615 
-2624 AKEVTIT
+2624 
-2631 ITPNGGTYGS
+2631 
-2641 VVAATAKL
+2641 
-2649 TGAVDGKNVPVTLTY
+2649 
-2664 TGNGYNDTA
+2664 
-2673 VPVNAGSYT
+2673 
-2682 VTASIANSNYTLTGK
+2682 
-2697 TTADFVIT
+2697 
-2705 PKAVTVTGIT
+2705 
-2715 ANDKVYDGTTN
+2715 
-2726 ATLDCSNAKFGGVL
+2726 
-2740 ENDTLTVTAKG
+2740 
-2751 MFEKADVGEQKVTI
+2751 
-2765 SDLTLDGN
+2765 
-2773 SANNYVLAESG
+2773 
-2784 NQTETTATITAEQIT
+2784 
-2799 VSIKPNGGTYGETIT
+2799 
-2814 PATVT
+2814 
-2819 ANGVVGEDAPKITLT
+2819 
-2834 YTGTANDGTE
+2834 
-2844 YTGTTPPTKAGT
+2844 
-2856 YTITATITDPNYKL
+2856 YTIVV
-2870 DADTATAEFT
+2870 DTRIMSDNGQA
-2880 VAKRSATVTPDN
+2880 DN
-2892 KSKVYEEKDPEL
+2892 KSD
-2904 TYKVSGVL
+2904 
-2912 DSETLEGITLAR
+2912 ET
-2924 AKGENAGKYAI
+2924 
-2935 TATADAGAN
+2935 
-2944 PNYAVTF
+2944 
-2951 AEGTFTIELKSIKG
+2951 
-2965 ATVVL
+2965 
-2970 GKGLAANGAEQTQ
+2970 
-2983 TVEKVLLGDKE
+2983 
-2994 IPADSYT
+2994 IPA
-3001 VAGNTAT
+3001 
-3008 TPGSHTLTI
+3008 P
-3017 TAKGNYTGTVEQTYV
+3017 
-3032 IIPAKAES
+3032 
-3040 APGEDITIG
+3040 
-3049 SGKVKV
+3049 
-3055 VVKSEGTVPP
+3055 
-3065 ATLLT
+3065 
-3070 NKAELLAMLVDSG
+3070 
-3083 DITADELA
+3083 
-3091 QIADGASVDIVLTV
+3091 
-3105 KEANVS
+3105 
-3111 AEIKTA
+3111 
-3117 MAQAAKDYTIGQYFD
+3117 
-3132 ISLFKYMTVNGKQ
+3132 
-3145 QDGAA
+3145 
-3150 LHTTK
+3150 
-3155 NALPISVVVPDAL
+3155 
-3168 VNTDS
+3168 
-3173 TVNRTYCI
+3173 
-3181 VRNHEGT
+3181 
-3188 ITVLDAAFDAA
+3188 
-3199 GKTLTFK
+3199 K
-3206 TDRFSIYAIAY
+3206 TD
-3217 KDTAVPSSGSNP
+3217 D
-3229 GSNNSSNDSET
+3229 
-3240 KKNEVA
+3240 
-3246 APTPAPTPASTSKPS
+3246 STSKYAWNN
-3261 TITAMPQTGDTSNPT
+3261 TIIIIIGICIILIVFGAVF
-3276 LYVVLLVV
+3276 YVRKK
-3284 SLLGLAVVFVCKR
+3284 SGSEEE
-3297 RNNK
+3297 

>member
-1 MKKRVLSMLMT
+1 MKKRVLSMFMA
-12 LALCLTLF
+12 LALCLTLL
-20 PAPAWAAED
+20 PAPVRAAED
-29 APEGG
+29 TPESG

-39 EQQEEISPA
+39 ERQEEISPA

-64 DPQNTGTPDAGGAE
+64 DPQNIGTPDAGGAE

-102 AVQTMIDALPTVS
+102 AVQTMIDALPIVS

-157 LLGWFNSQTAPLADV
+157 LLGWFNSQTALLADA
-172 QPGVHTHC
+172 QSGEHTHC

-185 SSTTVNGHTHSTNTE
+185 SGTTVNGHTHNNSTAWT
-200 WKAADS
+200 AADS
-206 LPGTAGSYYLTQSV
+206 LPNSAGSYYLTQSV
-220 TADWTVPTG
+220 SENWTVPAG

-234 LNGQTISGSITVG
+234 LNGQTINGKITIG

-253 LTDCSGNGKV
+253 LTNCTGNGKV

-270 GGKFELYS
+270 GGTFELYG

-287 GIKGGTYQTGSSF
+287 GKKGADYQTGSSF

-399 KASATGDTRYGHGG
+399 KASATGNTSYGHGG
-413 GIYSERGVTVK
+413 GIYSQRGVTVK

-431 NSTFAGGGI
+431 NSTYEGGGI

-805 DLYTKV
+805 DLYTKI

-858 RDMYAF
+858 RDMYAY

-897 SGSYRG
+897 SGSYKG
-903 ATINGTATVK
+903 ATIDGTATVK
-913 EDVTFTSTVTVN
+913 EGVTFTDASVEVN

-935 DGPVEFNGSSTA
+935 TGNVKFNGSSIA

-962 VEFDYNVTGTIS
+962 VTFDYNVTGTIT
-974 GGTFVFADFYTTK
+974 GGTFTFADFYTTK

-1046 KDGNGTCSIC
+1046 TDGKGICSVC
-1056 GKQMA
+1056 KKQMA
-1061 ASLTVGGTTSWY
+1061 ASLTVGGKTSWY
-1073 TAFAT
+1073 AAFAT
-1078 AIEAANAADGAKT
+1078 AIEAANAADGEKT

-1099 GYVDGHSTTYEL
+1099 GYADGHSTTYEL
-1111 TRGPVTLATGGKTVT
+1111 THGPVTLATGGKSVT

-1139 TGSNGDFNVTVDGKD
+1139 TGSNGGFNVTVEGKD
-1154 AELTVNDGNT
+1154 AELTVNDKDT
-1164 KLAIVTAQ
+1164 KLAIVTAK

-1206 TSDTGYVKP
+1206 TSDAGYVKP

-1221 GYAYKRTRDNQWLP
+1221 GYAYKKTRDNQWLP

-1243 VTVEKAPFVVEKI
+1243 VTVEKAPFAVEKI
-1256 YPNSD
+1256 YPNND
-1261 TNYTGNS
+1261 MDYTGNS

-1277 LTAVIASEPETEDVT
+1277 LTAVIAPETEGVT
-1292 YYYWWEVFKES
+1292 YHYWWELFNES
-1303 ENDWTTSFKK
+1303 KNDWTTTFSN

-1344 QCSNGYN
+1344 QCSNGYQ

-1370 SGATITAKCTAEGCY
+1370 SGATIAAKCTAEGCF

-1390 GGSVTIAAPA
+1390 GGSVTINAPA
-1400 ELTYSGEGK
+1400 AGTLTYNGNQK
-1409 PATVTASSDWQ
+1409 AATVTSSDWK
-1420 GPAVSEITISYIK
+1420 GVAIDKIAVAYAQNGK
-1433 TGMYGPE
+1433 T
-1440 ALENGALPTKA
+1440 LPSAPTDA

-1476 KANPVVT
+1476 KADPVVT
-1483 EWPTLSAPVY
+1483 EWPKLSAPVY

-1509 DFKAGAAKSWDSAGR
+1509 DFKAGAAKSWDSAGS
-1524 KTTTIVFIPTY
+1524 KTTMIVFTPTD
-1535 TNNYNELTKDY
+1535 TNNYKELTQDY
-1546 PVTVVKRTVKN
+1546 TVTVVKRTVKN
-1557 CNTLVGITDK
+1557 CNTLTGITDK
-1567 PCGTAQDELGLPG
+1567 PYGTALEELGLPE
-1580 TVTITTVDGKTF
+1580 TVTITTEDGKTF
-1592 NDIPVTWSGYN
+1592 DKIPVTWSGYN

-1611 LTGTLDLTSIAGEVE
+1611 LTGTLDLTSIANEVE
-1626 QPSTPVTA
+1626 QPGMPVTA

-1647 ISPEPYDGVYDGNAH
+1647 ISPEAYDGVYDGKAH

-1674 VKYGTSV
+1674 VKYGESAD
-1681 NSCTLDSLT
+1681 SCTQDSLT
-1690 YTDFTDG
+1690 YTNFTNG
-1697 PEFVYYKVSQPG
+1697 PKIVFYKVSQFG

-1722 KRPLTVTG
+1722 KRPLTVSS
-1730 ITAKDKVY
+1730 ITENKTYAY
-1738 DGNTNVVLDY
+1738 ASGSDGK
-1748 SAVTLGG
+1748 AIG
-1755 VLKNDTL
+1755 VNI
-1762 TVTATGTL
+1762 
-1770 ESAGVG
+1770 AGKLPTDRG
-1776 ERKVTISDLTLG
+1776 
-1788 GASAANYVLAESGN
+1788 
-1802 QTETTAT
+1802 TTAYAVAKT
-1809 ITAKEVNVT
+1809 DTEKLLSEVTVDTAGN
-1818 IIPNGG
+1818 
-1824 TYGSVVAAAA
+1824 
-1834 KLTGAVDGEN
+1834 
-1844 VPVTLTYTGN
+1844 LTYKVNQVDASKVGK
-1854 GYNDTAVPVN
+1854 TAII
-1864 AGSYTVT
+1864 TVT
-1871 ASIANS
+1871 ASMENYANAG
-1877 NYTLTGKTTANFV
+1877 YTLTISITDKKTVEIKSGNTVSVDGSNALTYGEKVSKLTLGNTVFVEAGTDDVIEGILSWSNPDEIPAAGTTQAGWVFKPAESTYYAELTGTAAITVAKATPIVVTVPTVAERGYNPDAALTGSDITGGSVTGADGNSLAGTWSFTGTNIIPTV
-1890 IAPKTV
+1890 NNKGYQAVFTPDDTNNYNTVTRTITV
-1896 TVSGITAKDKVY
+1896 TVNKAAKAPNMPEAAMTPAHSTKKVGNITLQEGWSWQEADKDTVL
-1908 DGTTNADISSV
+1908 A
-1919 TFDGVTLNRG
+1919 DGV
-1929 TDYTVTASFD
+1929 A
-1939 DAGVGNGKNVTATV
+1939 VTATAVYIGADKGNYETESVSITITRRECDHTHTEIRNQREATCTQTGYAGDTYCTDCDKLMSTGKELAALGHDYKATV
-1953 TLTEQ
+1953 TKQPTTTEEGVRTYTCTRCSSSYTESI
-1958 AAKNYALKQSIFHTT
+1958 AKLPEEQHTHNYTGSITKEATCTEAGVRTYTCSCGDSYTENIPAT
-1973 GNITKAAAPDFAKE
+1973 GHSYVSKVTKAA
-1987 TTLAIVNGYKKTYTV
+1987 TTTEEGIMTYTCSKCGHSY
-2002 TLPALPTLETP
+2002 TQPIA
-2013 KEYGAPTYELG
+2013 K
-2024 EIKLNGGYYTSGAK
+2024 IKSDDSSKDNGSQNRKPQTGTDNGNQNQK
-2038 VENGKLTLPIQKN
+2038 PQPDTDNGKDNGTSIKPYIKDDSGKEGW
-2051 DVGTTGSVGTV
+2051 DVIKPQLEEAKSGDTV
-2062 TVVIKSTNYEDITL
+2062 TVAMNGTTVVPKDVIDSIKGKDTTLVLDMGNGLSWKIFGKDITDAAGDIDFDVTVGADAGKSIPVDVINNVTGEHSSLNLTLAYDGEFGFTATL
-2076 TVNVSAKNKLTPVL
+2076 TVNMESKNAGLYANLFYYNEQTGELEFISA
-2090 AGTLTL
+2090 GQ
-2096 TPTKITYGEPL
+2096 I
-2107 SKIKITGK
+2107 
-2115 MKDPTTEKEVKGTFA
+2115 DP
-2130 WEDGTIKP
+2130 DG
-2138 DANDSYVAGWIF
+2138 N
-2150 TPAGGYEE
+2150 
-2158 YATVTGK
+2158 
-2165 ATVEVAP
+2165 VE
-2172 KSIEGATITLEK
+2172 L
-2184 REFTYNAAEQ
+2184 EFTHASDY
-2194 SPKITGVTLNGWSKT
+2194 T
-2209 ITTYDIVSGDKAINA
+2209 IV
-2224 NDSITLTIE
+2224 
-2233 GTGNYTGTAT
+2233 
-2243 VEWKIIPAELTV
+2243 V
-2255 SVQSVTKEYDGTTNA
+2255 
-2270 TVTPSFNG
+2270 
-2278 LQGKDTLT
+2278 
-2286 AEDYSVTAA
+2286 
-2295 FKDAKVGYKKPV
+2295 DAKIMS
-2307 TGKVTL
+2307 
-2313 NQTDTAKNYLLKNDG
+2313 D
-2328 TFSTGEGTI
+2328 
-2337 KKAAAPTVPPVELT
+2337 
-2351 IYNGVQKDYF
+2351 NGQ
-2361 VDLPPLPELGEG
+2361 
-2373 KSYGKVNYNKTH
+2373 
-2385 TINLSKGYTAQ
+2385 A
-2396 SEVVADSENLNTLR
+2396 
-2410 LLLHMTQTGSLTGE
+2410 
-2424 IGTVTIPV
+2424 
-2432 TTSNYQDINLTV
+2432 
-2444 KVKAVNQTLPE
+2444 
-2455 KVGTVSA
+2455 
-2462 DAITYGQTLSAST
+2462 
-2475 ITGTMQDPATGVAVN
+2475 
-2490 GTFTWDTPAV
+2490 
-2500 KLNADSHDAK
+2500 
-2510 WTFTPDKSY
+2510 
-2519 GGKYTTNT
+2519 
-2527 GTATVTVNRKTV
+2527 
-2539 TVSGITAN
+2539 
-2547 DKVYDGTTNAKLN
+2547 
-2560 FSNAK
+2560 
-2565 FAGILE
+2565 
-2571 NDTLTVTAKGVFEKP
+2571 
-2586 DIGKQKVTISD
+2586 
-2597 LTLGG
+2597 
-2602 ASTANYVLAESGN
+2602 
-2615 QSETTATIT
+2615 
-2624 AKEVTIT
+2624 
-2631 ITPNGGTYGS
+2631 
-2641 VVAATAKL
+2641 
-2649 TGAVDGKNVPVTLTY
+2649 
-2664 TGNGYNDTA
+2664 
-2673 VPVNAGSYT
+2673 
-2682 VTASIANSNYTLTGK
+2682 
-2697 TTADFVIT
+2697 
-2705 PKAVTVTGIT
+2705 
-2715 ANDKVYDGTTN
+2715 
-2726 ATLDCSNAKFGGVL
+2726 
-2740 ENDTLTVTAKG
+2740 
-2751 MFEKADVGEQKVTI
+2751 
-2765 SDLTLDGN
+2765 
-2773 SANNYVLAESG
+2773 
-2784 NQTETTATITAEQIT
+2784 
-2799 VSIKPNGGTYGETIT
+2799 
-2814 PATVT
+2814 
-2819 ANGVVGEDAPKITLT
+2819 
-2834 YTGTANDGTE
+2834 
-2844 YTGTTPPTKAGT
+2844 
-2856 YTITATITDPNYKL
+2856 
-2870 DADTATAEFT
+2870 
-2880 VAKRSATVTPDN
+2880 DN
-2892 KSKVYEEKDPEL
+2892 KSD
-2904 TYKVSGVL
+2904 
-2912 DSETLEGITLAR
+2912 ET
-2924 AKGENAGKYAI
+2924 
-2935 TATADAGAN
+2935 
-2944 PNYAVTF
+2944 
-2951 AEGTFTIELKSIKG
+2951 
-2965 ATVVL
+2965 
-2970 GKGLAANGAEQTQ
+2970 
-2983 TVEKVLLGDKE
+2983 
-2994 IPADSYT
+2994 IPA
-3001 VAGNTAT
+3001 
-3008 TPGSHTLTI
+3008 P
-3017 TAKGNYTGTVEQTYV
+3017 
-3032 IIPAKAES
+3032 
-3040 APGEDITIG
+3040 
-3049 SGKVKV
+3049 
-3055 VVKSEGTVPP
+3055 
-3065 ATLLT
+3065 
-3070 NKAELLAMLVDSG
+3070 
-3083 DITADELA
+3083 
-3091 QIADGASVDIVLTV
+3091 
-3105 KEANVS
+3105 
-3111 AEIKTA
+3111 
-3117 MAQAAKDYTIGQYFD
+3117 
-3132 ISLFKYMTVNGKQ
+3132 
-3145 QDGAA
+3145 
-3150 LHTTK
+3150 
-3155 NALPISVVVPDAL
+3155 
-3168 VNTDS
+3168 
-3173 TVNRTYCI
+3173 
-3181 VRNHEGT
+3181 
-3188 ITVLDAAFDAA
+3188 
-3199 GKTLTFK
+3199 K
-3206 TDRFSIYAIAY
+3206 TD
-3217 KDTAVPSSGSNP
+3217 D
-3229 GSNNSSNDSET
+3229 
-3240 KKNEVA
+3240 
-3246 APTPAPTPASTSKPS
+3246 STSKYAWNN
-3261 TITAMPQTGDTSNPT
+3261 TIIIIIGICIILIVFGAVF
-3276 LYVVLLVV
+3276 YVRKK
-3284 SLLGLAVVFVCKR
+3284 SGSEEE
-3297 RNNK
+3297 

>member
-1 MKKRVLSMLMT
+1 MKKRVLSMFMV
-12 LALCLTLF
+12 LALCLTLL
-20 PAPAWAAED
+20 PAPVRAAED
-29 APEGG
+29 TPESG

-39 EQQEEISPA
+39 ERQEEISPA

-102 AVQTMIDALPTVS
+102 AVQTMIDALPIVS

-157 LLGWFNSQTAPLADV
+157 LLGWFNSQTALLADA
-172 QPGVHTHC
+172 QSGEHTHC

-185 SSTTVNGHTHSTNTE
+185 SGTTVNGHTHNNSTAWT
-200 WKAADS
+200 AADS
-206 LPGTAGSYYLTQSV
+206 LPGTAGSYYLTRSV
-220 TADWTVPTG
+220 SGSWAVPEG

-234 LNGQTISGSITVG
+234 LNGQTINGKITVG

-253 LTDCSGNGKV
+253 LTNCTGNGKV
-263 QGEVTVN
+263 QGEVLVN
-270 GGKFELYS
+270 GGKLELYS

-287 GIKGGTYQTGSSF
+287 GKKGADYQTGSSF

-431 NSTFAGGGI
+431 NSTFEGGGI

-805 DLYTKV
+805 DLYTKI

-825 TEDSA
+825 TKDSA

-858 RDMYAF
+858 RDMPY
-864 GTSMPLTGTLTLK
+864 GTSITLTGTLTLES
-877 GGTHTAKNV
+877 GTHTAKNV
-886 TVAKNADVTFA
+886 TVAENANVTFA
-897 SGSYRG
+897 NGSYKG
-903 ATINGTATVK
+903 ATINGTATV
-913 EDVTFTSTVTVN
+913 EAGVTFTDASVTVN

-935 DGPVEFNGSSTA
+935 TGNVKFNGSSIA

-962 VEFDYNVTGTIS
+962 VEFDYNVMGTIS

-1026 NDRVNTLENVKV
+1026 NDRLNTLENVKV

-1046 KDGNGTCSIC
+1046 TDGNGTCSIC

-1061 ASLTVGGTTSWY
+1061 ASLTVGDKTSWY
-1073 TAFAT
+1073 AAFAT
-1078 AIEAANAADGAKT
+1078 AIEAANAADGEKT

-1099 GYVDGHSTTYEL
+1099 GYADGHSTTYEL
-1111 TRGPVTLATGGKTVT
+1111 THGPVTLATGGKTVT
-1126 RANLTAKGISLTV
+1126 RVNLIAKGISLTV

-1206 TSDTGYVKP
+1206 TSDAGYVKP

-1221 GYAYKRTRDNQWLP
+1221 GYAYKKTKDNQWLP
-1235 NANSISEK
+1235 NANSIPSE
-1243 VTVEKAPFVVEKI
+1243 VTVEKAPFAVEKI

-1277 LTAVIASEPETEDVT
+1277 LTAVIAPETEGDT
-1292 YYYWWEVFKES
+1292 YSYWWELFNES
-1303 ENDWTTSFKK
+1303 ENDWTTKFSN
-1313 VNTAT
+1313 VNAAT
-1318 HTGGQSKTLTI
+1318 HDGKQSKTLTI

-1364 SWTYTA
+1364 SWTYSA

-1390 GGSVTIAAPA
+1390 GGSVTIKAPA

-1420 GPAVSEITISYIK
+1420 GLAASGITISYIK
-1433 TGMYGPE
+1433 TGTYGQQM
-1440 ALENGALPTKA
+1440 LENGKLPTNA

-1476 KANPVVT
+1476 KADPVVT
-1483 EWPTLSAPVY
+1483 EWPKLSAPVY

-1509 DFKAGAAKSWDSAGR
+1509 DFKAGAAKSWDSAGS
-1524 KTTTIVFIPTY
+1524 KTTMIVFTPTD
-1535 TNNYNELTKDY
+1535 TNNYKELTQDY
-1546 PVTVVKRTVKN
+1546 TVTVVKRTVKN
-1557 CNTLVGITDK
+1557 CNTLTGITDK
-1567 PCGTAQDELGLPG
+1567 PYGTALEELGLPE
-1580 TVTITTVDGKTF
+1580 TVTITTEDGKTF
-1592 NDIPVTWSGYN
+1592 DKIPVTWSGYN

-1611 LTGTLDLTSIAGEVE
+1611 LTGTLDLTSIANEVE
-1626 QPSTPVTA
+1626 QPDMPVTA
-1634 QIKVKLTQKNFSG
+1634 QIKVKLTTKSFSG
-1647 ISPEPYDGVYDGNAH
+1647 ISAAAYEGVYDGSPH
-1662 GITLTGVPSGAT
+1662 GITLTGVPSGAI
-1674 VKYGTSV
+1674 VKYGESAD
-1681 NSCTLDSLT
+1681 SCTQDSLT
-1690 YTDFTDG
+1690 YTNFTNG
-1697 PEFVYYKVSQPG
+1697 AKTVYYKVSQSG
-1709 YADASGSAWVNIT
+1709 YADASGSATVNIT
-1722 KRPLTVTG
+1722 KRPLTVSS
-1730 ITAKDKVY
+1730 ITENKTYAY
-1738 DGNTNVVLDY
+1738 ASGSDGK
-1748 SAVTLGG
+1748 AIG
-1755 VLKNDTL
+1755 VNI
-1762 TVTATGTL
+1762 
-1770 ESAGVG
+1770 AGKLPTDRG
-1776 ERKVTISDLTLG
+1776 
-1788 GASAANYVLAESGN
+1788 
-1802 QTETTAT
+1802 TTAYAVAKT
-1809 ITAKEVNVT
+1809 DTEKLLSEVTVDTAGN
-1818 IIPNGG
+1818 
-1824 TYGSVVAAAA
+1824 
-1834 KLTGAVDGEN
+1834 
-1844 VPVTLTYTGN
+1844 LTYKVNQVDASKVGK
-1854 GYNDTAVPVN
+1854 TAII
-1864 AGSYTVT
+1864 TVT
-1871 ASIANS
+1871 ASMENYANAG
-1877 NYTLTGKTTANFV
+1877 YTLTISITDKKTVEIKRGNTVSVDGSNALTYGEKVSKLTLGNTVFVEAGTDDMIKGILSWSNPDEIPAAGTTQAGWVFKPADSTHYAELTGTTAITVAKATPIVVTVPTVAERGYNPDAALTSSDITGGSVTGVDGNSLAGTWSFTGTNIIPTV
-1890 IAPKTV
+1890 NNKGYQAVFTPDDTNNYNTVTRTITV
-1896 TVSGITAKDKVY
+1896 TVNKAAKAPNMPEAAMTPAHSTKKVGNITLQEGWSWQEADKDTVL
-1908 DGTTNADISSV
+1908 A
-1919 TFDGVTLNRG
+1919 DGV
-1929 TDYTVTASFD
+1929 A
-1939 DAGVGNGKNVTATV
+1939 VTATAVYIGADKGNYETESVSITITRRECDHTHTEIRNQREATCTQTGYAGDTYCTDCDKLMSTGKELAALGHDYKATV
-1953 TLTEQ
+1953 TKQPTTTEEGIRTYTCTRCNSSYTESI
-1958 AAKNYALKQSIFHTT
+1958 AKLPEEKHTHNYTGSITKEATCTEAGVRTYTCSCGDSYTENIPAT
-1973 GNITKAAAPDFAKE
+1973 GHSYVSKVTKAA
-1987 TTLAIVNGYKKTYTV
+1987 TTTEEGIMTYTCSKCGHSY
-2002 TLPALPTLETP
+2002 TQPIA
-2013 KEYGAPTYELG
+2013 K
-2024 EIKLNGGYYTSGAK
+2024 IKSDNSSKDNGSQNQKPQSGRDNGNQNQK
-2038 VENGKLTLPIQKN
+2038 PQPDTDNGKDNGTSIKPYIKDDSGKEGW
-2051 DVGTTGSVGTV
+2051 DVIKPQLEEAKSGGTV
-2062 TVVIKSTNYEDITL
+2062 TVAMNGTTVVPKDVIDSIKGKDTTLVLDMGNGLSWKIYGKDITDAAGDIDFDVTVGADAGKSIPVDVINNVTGEHSSLNLTLAYDGEFGFTATL
-2076 TVNVSAKNKLTPVL
+2076 TVNMESKN
-2090 AGTLTL
+2090 AGL
-2096 TPTKITYGEPL
+2096 Y
-2107 SKIKITGK
+2107 
-2115 MKDPTTEKEVKGTFA
+2115 
-2130 WEDGTIKP
+2130 
-2138 DANDSYVAGWIF
+2138 ANLFY
-2150 TPAGGYEE
+2150 
-2158 YATVTGK
+2158 
-2165 ATVEVAP
+2165 
-2172 KSIEGATITLEK
+2172 
-2184 REFTYNAAEQ
+2184 YNEQ
-2194 SPKITGVTLNGWSKT
+2194 
-2209 ITTYDIVSGDKAINA
+2209 
-2224 NDSITLTIE
+2224 
-2233 GTGNYTGTAT
+2233 
-2243 VEWKIIPAELTV
+2243 
-2255 SVQSVTKEYDGTTNA
+2255 
-2270 TVTPSFNG
+2270 
-2278 LQGKDTLT
+2278 
-2286 AEDYSVTAA
+2286 
-2295 FKDAKVGYKKPV
+2295 
-2307 TGKVTL
+2307 
-2313 NQTDTAKNYLLKNDG
+2313 
-2328 TFSTGEGTI
+2328 TGELEFISAGQI
-2337 KKAAAPTVPPVELT
+2337 DPDGNVEL
-2351 IYNGVQKDYF
+2351 VF
-2361 VDLPPLPELGEG
+2361 
-2373 KSYGKVNYNKTH
+2373 TH
-2385 TINLSKGYTAQ
+2385 
-2396 SEVVADSENLNTLR
+2396 
-2410 LLLHMTQTGSLTGE
+2410 
-2424 IGTVTIPV
+2424 
-2432 TTSNYQDINLTV
+2432 
-2444 KVKAVNQTLPE
+2444 
-2455 KVGTVSA
+2455 
-2462 DAITYGQTLSAST
+2462 AS
-2475 ITGTMQDPATGVAVN
+2475 
-2490 GTFTWDTPAV
+2490 
-2500 KLNADSHDAK
+2500 
-2510 WTFTPDKSY
+2510 
-2519 GGKYTTNT
+2519 
-2527 GTATVTVNRKTV
+2527 
-2539 TVSGITAN
+2539 
-2547 DKVYDGTTNAKLN
+2547 
-2560 FSNAK
+2560 
-2565 FAGILE
+2565 
-2571 NDTLTVTAKGVFEKP
+2571 
-2586 DIGKQKVTISD
+2586 
-2597 LTLGG
+2597 
-2602 ASTANYVLAESGN
+2602 
-2615 QSETTATIT
+2615 
-2624 AKEVTIT
+2624 
-2631 ITPNGGTYGS
+2631 
-2641 VVAATAKL
+2641 
-2649 TGAVDGKNVPVTLTY
+2649 
-2664 TGNGYNDTA
+2664 
-2673 VPVNAGSYT
+2673 
-2682 VTASIANSNYTLTGK
+2682 
-2697 TTADFVIT
+2697 
-2705 PKAVTVTGIT
+2705 
-2715 ANDKVYDGTTN
+2715 
-2726 ATLDCSNAKFGGVL
+2726 
-2740 ENDTLTVTAKG
+2740 
-2751 MFEKADVGEQKVTI
+2751 
-2765 SDLTLDGN
+2765 
-2773 SANNYVLAESG
+2773 
-2784 NQTETTATITAEQIT
+2784 
-2799 VSIKPNGGTYGETIT
+2799 
-2814 PATVT
+2814 
-2819 ANGVVGEDAPKITLT
+2819 
-2834 YTGTANDGTE
+2834 
-2844 YTGTTPPTKAGT
+2844 
-2856 YTITATITDPNYKL
+2856 
-2870 DADTATAEFT
+2870 
-2880 VAKRSATVTPDN
+2880 
-2892 KSKVYEEKDPEL
+2892 
-2904 TYKVSGVL
+2904 
-2912 DSETLEGITLAR
+2912 
-2924 AKGENAGKYAI
+2924 
-2935 TATADAGAN
+2935 
-2944 PNYAVTF
+2944 
-2951 AEGTFTIELKSIKG
+2951 
-2965 ATVVL
+2965 
-2970 GKGLAANGAEQTQ
+2970 
-2983 TVEKVLLGDKE
+2983 
-2994 IPADSYT
+2994 
-3001 VAGNTAT
+3001 
-3008 TPGSHTLTI
+3008 
-3017 TAKGNYTGTVEQTYV
+3017 
-3032 IIPAKAES
+3032 
-3040 APGEDITIG
+3040 
-3049 SGKVKV
+3049 
-3055 VVKSEGTVPP
+3055 
-3065 ATLLT
+3065 
-3070 NKAELLAMLVDSG
+3070 
-3083 DITADELA
+3083 
-3091 QIADGASVDIVLTV
+3091 
-3105 KEANVS
+3105 
-3111 AEIKTA
+3111 
-3117 MAQAAKDYTIGQYFD
+3117 DYTIVVDAKIMSDNGQAD
-3132 ISLFKYMTVNGKQ
+3132 NKA
-3145 QDGAA
+3145 D
-3150 LHTTK
+3150 
-3155 NALPISVVVPDAL
+3155 
-3168 VNTDS
+3168 
-3173 TVNRTYCI
+3173 
-3181 VRNHEGT
+3181 ET
-3188 ITVLDAAFDAA
+3188 IPAS
-3199 GKTLTFK
+3199 K
-3206 TDRFSIYAIAY
+3206 TD
-3217 KDTAVPSSGSNP
+3217 D
-3229 GSNNSSNDSET
+3229 
-3240 KKNEVA
+3240 
-3246 APTPAPTPASTSKPS
+3246 STSKYAWNN
-3261 TITAMPQTGDTSNPT
+3261 TIIIIIGICIILIVFGAVF
-3276 LYVVLLVV
+3276 YVRKK
-3284 SLLGLAVVFVCKR
+3284 SGSEEE
-3297 RNNK
+3297 